1 MDATEFLRRANTFL
15 EAFRQSLT
23 EHTDPPATPDFT
35 GFTPTKPEH
44 FEMISDVLD
53 KCGELA
59 AAAQEIKGRSASA
72 LTAPRLVRND
82 SIDTGR
88 TLFADV

>member
-1 MDATEFLRRANTFL
+1 MDATEFLRRANTFM
-15 EAFRQSLT
+15 EAFNQSLT
-23 EHTDPPATPDFT
+23 EHTDPPAAPDFA
-35 GFTPTKPEH
+35 GFTPTTSEH
-44 FEMISDVLD
+44 YEMISSVLEQ
-53 KCGELA
+53 CGALA
-59 AAAQEIKGRSASA
+59 ATAQAIKGRSASA